1 MPSDLCNYTII
12 PHSAGVGRTG
22 AFVTIDNVLQEIHK
36 ENVVG
41 IAGTVAKIREQRM
54 KLVQTVVR
62 QLPTLM
68 YTVLQVDTHSTNA
81 VLVYS
86 VNLYTPGIVDCL
98 TTCIYT
104 CIYSNV
110 LFIYIYTYRNSIYS
124 SMMLS

>member
-1 MPSDLCNYTII
+1 MSIAGVCAVKRRMPSDLCNYTII

-41 IAGTVAKIREQRM
+41 IAGTVAKIREKRM

-62 QLPTLM
+62 QLPTLP
-68 YTVLQVDTHSTNA
+68 VLPVDTHSPNA

-104 CIYSNV
+104 CIY
-110 LFIYIYTYRNSIYS
+110 IQ
-124 SMMLS
+124 